1 MGINCHIMIETPEEQ
16 ENPSICYGA
25 DVRWSSHDGPL
36 REILGIPAPNSEC
49 WEHLENHEYQ
59 LVFDACMAHRAQLW
73 KEREALHEQ
82 ERDADQ
88 GDLAD
93 IRMQDPYLDAV
104 ICRTEEWM
112 RYYEIAAVLVQLGH
126 KVVCYG
132 V

>member
-1 MGINCHIMIETPEEQ
+1 MGINCHIMIETPEGQ

-82 ERDADQ
+82 DQ
-88 GDLAD
+88 
-93 IRMQDPYLDAV
+93 YLDAV